1 LAAVSRHKRL
11 GSDDE
16 DEREYRSVISTPK
29 KPKKSFQSTIIVPP
43 DQDFRPG
50 DFVIMA
56 NEKDQ
61 NQAPIWRFDSKTLLQ
76 RFNVSGTDDNGEFL
90 YKSANLFSGYI
101 ATNRYESTFV
111 KQLLFGNFCLATFV
125 WRLCFG
131 NFC

>member
-61 NQAPIWRFDSKTLLQ
+61 NLQVESLDPGEHFSLIGMIFWGFSESK
-76 RFNVSGTDDNGEFL
+76 
-90 YKSANLFSGYI
+90 
-101 ATNRYESTFV
+101 
-111 KQLLFGNFCLATFV
+111 
-125 WRLCFG
+125 
-131 NFC
+131 